1 MAIRTAAIPRTN
13 PRDTGG
19 RMTELVK
26 NPALE
31 AAQQAQTKINEAL
44 DAGRSFRLEAG
55 AGAGKTY
62 SLVAAL
68 KRLITERG
76 PALVQSGQKVACI
89 TFTDVARNEIA
100 QEIEEHPA
108 ILVDTIH
115 GFSWTF
121 LRQFQKALRDSLA
134 EMEERKEQIEQGGGV
149 GAKPVLYDLGFFGVD
164 ADKITLSHDDIP
176 ELMAKLLYQEKFKRI
191 LSQQFPVIFIDEY
204 QDTHRQFMES
214 ITDNFL
220 RPATGPQIGLFG
232 DHWQTIYRS
241 EYELAQYPIEE
252 IAKGSNFRS
261 VPAVVDILNKLRPE
275 LQQAVHVPDAKGEA
289 RFFHTNSYRGERTN
303 ETHSKQDLPSD
314 LARKSLEILTQ
325 RLQAEGWDMNKTK
338 VLMLTHNVLAA
349 EQGYP
354 NIAKIFS
361 GRTELFAKKEDPAI
375 KFFAEIVEPMC
386 AAYASSRYGEMFK
399 ILGSGPAI
407 TKHEDK
413 ASWRRDMD
421 ALQKLRAEGTI
432 GQVIDFLQS
441 TKRPSPPDRVLRRE
455 KELQELNGAPIPTE
469 SSALQRYSKFRDVPY
484 REVTEVVKFIDKQT
498 SFATQHSVKGAEF
511 ENVLVVLG
519 GGWNHYNWPQLLE
532 LIHTKALNAKNTKGF
547 YRARNLF
554 YVSISRPMKRLAV
567 LATQTI
573 PNPAL
578 EAVNHLFGAGNVE
591 ELDVII

>member
-1 MAIRTAAIPRTN
+1 
-13 PRDTGG
+13 
-19 RMTELVK
+19 MTDKVK

-31 AAQQAQTKINEAL
+31 AAQQAQAKINEAL

-68 KRLITERG
+68 KRLIEKSG

-89 TFTDVARNEIA
+89 TFTEVARNEIA
-100 QEIEEHPA
+100 QEIEDHPA

-115 GFSWTF
+115 GFSWAF
-121 LRQFQKALRDSLA
+121 LRQFQKVLRDTLA
-134 EMEERKEQIEQGGGV
+134 EMEERKEKIKQGGGV
-149 GAKPVLYDLGFFGVD
+149 GTKPVVYDFGFFGVD

-176 ELMAKLLYQEKFKRI
+176 DFMAKLLYREKFRRI

-204 QDTHRQFMES
+204 QDTHRLFMES
-214 ITDNFL
+214 ITDNLL
-220 RPATGPQIGLFG
+220 RPQAGPLVGLFG

-241 EYELAQYPIEE
+241 EYELAKYPIEE

-261 VPAVVDILNKLRPE
+261 VPAVVEVLNKLRPE
-275 LQQAVHVPDAKGEA
+275 LRQAVYDTDAKGEA
-289 RFFHTNSYRGERTN
+289 RFFHTNSFRGNRTSDR
-303 ETHSKQDLPSD
+303 HSKEDLLPD
-314 LARKSLEILTQ
+314 LARKTREALTQ
-325 RLQAEGWDMNKTK
+325 RLQAEGWDMSKTK

-354 NIAKIFS
+354 TIAEIFS
-361 GRTELFAKKEDPAI
+361 GRTDLFAKKEDPTI
-375 KFFAEIVEPMC
+375 KFFAEVVEPMC
-386 AAYASSRYGEMFK
+386 TAYASSRYGEMFK

-407 TKHEDK
+407 VKHEDK
-413 ASWRRDMD
+413 ANWRRDMD

-432 GQVIDFLQS
+432 GQIVDFLRS

-455 KELQELNGAPIPTE
+455 EELNALGGTPVAEE
-469 SSALQRYSKFRDVPY
+469 SSALQRYRKLRDVYY
-484 REVTEVVKFIDKQT
+484 REVTEVVKFIEKQT

-532 LIHTKALNAKNTKGF
+532 LIHTKALDSKNTKGF

-578 EAVNHLFGAGNVE
+578 EAVNHLFGVGNVE
-591 ELDVII
+591 ELKVKM

>member
-1 MAIRTAAIPRTN
+1 
-13 PRDTGG
+13 
-19 RMTELVK
+19 MTSQVV

-31 AAQQAQTKINEAL
+31 AAQEAQLKIDNAL

-68 KRLITERG
+68 KRLITEHG
-76 PALVQSGQKVACI
+76 SVLVQSGQKVACI
-89 TFTDVARNEIA
+89 TFTEVARNEIA
-100 QEIEEHPA
+100 QEIEDHPA

-115 GFSWTF
+115 GFSWAF
-121 LRQFQKALRDSLA
+121 LRQFQKALRTSLA
-134 EMEERKEQIEQGGGV
+134 EMAERKEKIEQGGGV
-149 GAKPVLYDLGFFGVD
+149 GTKPVDYDFGFFGVD

-176 ELMAKLLYQEKFKRI
+176 ELMARLLYQEKFRRI

-204 QDTHRQFMES
+204 QDTHRLFMES
-214 ITDNFL
+214 ITENFL
-220 RPATGPQIGLFG
+220 KPATGPLFGLFG

-261 VPAVVDILNKLRPE
+261 VPAVVDVLNNLRPE
-275 LQQAVHVPDAKGEA
+275 LQQAVHDPEAKGEA
-289 RFFHTNSYRGERTN
+289 RFFHTNSFRGERTSDR
-303 ETHSKQDLPSD
+303 HSKEDLPPD
-314 LARKSLEILTQ
+314 LARKTREALTQ
-325 RLQAEGWDMNKTK
+325 RLLSEGWDMSKTK
-338 VLMLTHNVLAA
+338 ILMLTHNVLAA

-354 NIAKIFS
+354 NIAEIFS
-361 GRTELFAKKEDPAI
+361 GRTDLFAKKEDPTI
-375 KFFAEIVEPMC
+375 KFFSEIVEPMC
-386 AAYASSRYGEMFK
+386 AAYAASRYGEMFK
-399 ILGSGPAI
+399 ILGTGPAI

-413 ASWRRDMD
+413 ANWRRDMD
-421 ALQKLRAEGTI
+421 TLQILRAEGTI
-432 GQVIDFLQS
+432 GQVIDFLQL

-455 KELQELNGAPIPTE
+455 EELKALNGTPIPEE
-469 SSALQRYSKFRDVPY
+469 SSALHRHSKLRDVPY
-484 REVTEVVKFIDKQT
+484 REVTEVVRFIEKQT

-532 LIHTKALNAKNTKGF
+532 LIQTKALNAKNTKGF

-554 YVSISRPMKRLAV
+554 YVSISRPMRRLAV

-573 PNPAL
+573 SNPAL
-578 EAVNHLFGAGNVE
+578 EAVNHLFGADNVE
-591 ELDVII
+591 ELKVVM